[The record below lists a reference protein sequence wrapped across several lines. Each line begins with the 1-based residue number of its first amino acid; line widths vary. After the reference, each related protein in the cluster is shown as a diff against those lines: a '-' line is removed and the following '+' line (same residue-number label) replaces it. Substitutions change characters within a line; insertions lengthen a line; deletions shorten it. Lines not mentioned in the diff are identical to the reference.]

1 MFSNN
6 NSVGVSSGQITTDRE
21 SDGPQLQSFADS
33 TFNPRQIY
41 LYLTVISNYTAK
53 LLNSSASSFR
63 RHHSII

>member
-41 LYLTVISNYTAK
+41 LYLTVISN
-53 LLNSSASSFR
+53 
-63 RHHSII
+63 